1 MEFKKLAAVATLV
14 GSAAIMSAPVQ
25 AEILDAWQLNLP
37 GYAGVSNIGHLVVSG
52 GETTVTQQL
61 NAAGEIEVGSKF
73 TNFGGL
79 YSITYTPES
88 CVGGCDAGGG
98 VVLPNNPENL
108 NYTFSGL
115 TGTVTGYDAATGEI
129 NYVFDAGVGSAEL
142 TITGDSTVL
151 ATFTP
156 VDPSGGSLGN
166 FHGGVNTSGTS
177 NLLFALTSV
186 SDDSLFQDKDGEN
199 LLPGNVFFAIDTTN
213 QIYSPA
219 SAPAACDTFGG
230 GGLCSQLVVTQQ
242 GKIDALRSSS
252 EIPEPATL
260 ALLALGILGMGTV
273 ARRKN

>member
-88 CVGGCDAGGG
+88 CVGGCDSG
-98 VVLPNNPENL
+98 VPSVLPVVIEYN
-108 NYTFSGL
+108 FSGL
-115 TGTVTGYDAATGEI
+115 TGTVTGYDSTTGAVE
-129 NYVFDAGVGSAEL
+129 YVFDAGVGVAEL
-142 TITGDSTVL
+142 TMHGDSNVL

-199 LLPGNVFFAIDTTN
+199 VLPGNVFFAIDTTN
-213 QIYSPA
+213 QIFDPA
-219 SAPAACDTFGG
+219 SAPAACDTFGVG
-230 GGLCSQLVVTQQ
+230 GFCSQLVVTQQ